1 VHQRLMDLSQT
12 YPEALAE
19 SPADA
24 GPASSVH
31 PCQVHGGKTVVRD
44 VGLRRPPHSLRTR
57 HARPCC
63 ALCAA
68 QQLAALRAAARWPTH
83 PFARPCSQALNVGI
97 QVGIQTQSAY
107 QFFFPSQERSVQPK
121 QKSMRAGG
129 MAVPPAR
136 SLASGFNLR
145 GTRALAG
152 APCVKVPGSSRV
164 PAPTWVG
171 SRSLMCWW
179 FGLAPATLRMRK
191 ITIEVVVWE
200 PIYDQTAMDF
210 KHCVNAHLR
219 VHVSGRQR

>member
-1 VHQRLMDLSQT
+1 MDLSQT

-107 QFFFPSQERSVQPK
+107 QFFFSLAEKAPQSSPCSLNKNLCVQVA
-121 QKSMRAGG
+121 M
-129 MAVPPAR
+129 PPAR

-164 PAPTWVG
+164 PAPTGW
-171 SRSLMCWW
+171 
-179 FGLAPATLRMRK
+179 APD
-191 ITIEVVVWE
+191 
-200 PIYDQTAMDF
+200 P
-210 KHCVNAHLR
+210 
-219 VHVSGRQR
+219 